1 MPTRVWRGGIVTMHF
16 YRNSSK
22 VIASDIGDRNLF
34 ELKEI
39 EKGSKILSSKNVD
52 NIKNVE
58 GGNYKFEKLK

>member
-1 MPTRVWRGGIVTMHF
+1 M
-16 YRNSSK
+16 
-22 VIASDIGDRNLF
+22 IASDVGDRNLF